1 MAGKRYLP
9 YMGKEGDI
17 CKNCSE
23 ILDSR
28 ADDII
33 PDTPRSAKEVNTHV
47 GYPRE
52 LDIFLFNYHSAE
64 HKYMIFI
71 YISDSR

>member
-23 ILDSR
+23 ILDNR
-28 ADDII
+28 ADDMI
-33 PDTPRSAKEVNTHV
+33 PDTPRSAKEVNTHML
-47 GYPRE
+47 G
-52 LDIFLFNYHSAE
+52 I
-64 HKYMIFI
+64 HKH
-71 YISDSR
+71 